1 MDRVSSTPLH
11 PSNDTDGPLLPQAI
25 TPRQVITR
33 AIAAEGRGPKLAAAS
48 VGFTGH
54 QVAEALV
61 PVVIGAVI
69 DRAVATSDAA
79 ALGKWILVLCIL
91 FTGLLLSWRIAA
103 RIADSVAEYG
113 AHRLRM
119 DIARRGLDPHGMN
132 PRRMPGEVYSIATS
146 DAGSVAG
153 FTHTLSTKLGAACG
167 VLTAAISLLVISVP
181 LGLLVILSTPPVLAL
196 MQVVSRPLERR
207 AETDQWQGARAG
219 ALAADLLA
227 GLRILSGIGA
237 GDAAAQRYRGASR
250 TSLDATLRA
259 QRYQAMYSA
268 ANVAIAGA
276 YLAVIAYVGGR
287 MAASGSI
294 SIGEFIAVVGLAQF
308 LRGPLIDIIYFGAG
322 LARARASANRVAALI
337 GTSRAVDPASDP
349 VALNHSESLTLRDV
363 VLAGSAP
370 VDLDVKR
377 GEIVGITC
385 DDTAWVDA
393 FMDVL
398 ARRTDPIEGSIHLG
412 DNAIHELDID
422 ELRTHI
428 LAAPHDS
435 ALFIGT
441 VGENIHALAPV
452 GHRTDFAISAA
463 AADQVIEALPN
474 GLATAVTEQGNS
486 LSGGQR
492 QRVALARAL
501 ASDVPVLV
509 LHDPTT
515 AVDSVTEARIA
526 RGISEVRSAH
536 ATILLTSSPALLDI
550 CDRVIEL

>member
-1 MDRVSSTPLH
+1 MDPVPSTPLLLT
-11 PSNDTDGPLLPQAI
+11 DTDSPPRQHTI
-25 TPRQVITR
+25 TPHQVITR
-33 AIAAEGRGPKLAAAS
+33 AIAAEGRGAKLATAS
-48 VGFTGH
+48 AGFTGH

-79 ALGKWILVLCIL
+79 ALGTWILVLGIL
-91 FTGLLLSWRIAA
+91 FTGLLLSWRFAA
-103 RIADSVAEYG
+103 RISDSVTEHG

-119 DIARRGLDPHGMN
+119 DIARRSLDPHGMN

-153 FTHTLSTKLGAACG
+153 FTHTLSTKLAAACG
-167 VLTAAISLLVISVP
+167 VLTAAIALLVISVP
-181 LGLLVILSTPPVLAL
+181 LGLLVILGTPPVLAL

-207 AETDQWQGARAG
+207 AETDQWKGAQAG
-219 ALAADLLA
+219 ALAADLLS

-250 TSLDATLRA
+250 TSLKATLRA

-276 YLAVIAYVGGR
+276 FLAVIAYVGGR

-294 SIGEFIAVVGLAQF
+294 SVGEFIAVIGLAQF
-308 LRGPLIDIIYFGAG
+308 LRGPLIDIVYFGAG
-322 LARARASANRVAALI
+322 LARARASANRVAALL
-337 GTSRAVDPASDP
+337 GTETAVNPASAP
-349 VALNHSESLTLRDV
+349 VPLTHSESLTLREV
-363 VLAGSAP
+363 VLVGAAP
-370 VDLDVKR
+370 VDLDVRR
-377 GEIVGITC
+377 GEIVGIVC
-385 DDTAWVDA
+385 DNTAWADAFVDA
-393 FMDVL
+393 L
-398 ARRTDPIEGSIHLG
+398 ARRIEPASGTIHLG
-412 DNAIHELDID
+412 EHPIHELHID
-422 ELRTHI
+422 ELRTHL
-428 LAAPHDS
+428 LAAPHDA

-441 VGENIHALAPV
+441 IRDNIETLTPSGVA
-452 GHRTDFAISAA
+452 TDTAIIAA
-463 AADQVIEALPN
+463 AADQVIAALPR
-474 GLATAVTEQGNS
+474 GLDTTVTEQGKS

-501 ASDVPVLV
+501 ASEIPVLV

-526 RGISEVRSAH
+526 RGIAEVRSAH
-536 ATILLTSSPALLDI
+536 ATILLTSSPVLLDI